1 MQIIDANGNMF
12 GGGSLE
18 VIGADG
24 KPKVPSSAATLIV
37 NSTPIT
43 GGTAGRILFEGTGN
57 VLQESANLFW
67 DQVNNRLGIGT
78 TTPSQTLDVN
88 GNIRSNS
95 LIYATA
101 GVYTG
106 TVNANA
112 LASNGGN
119 ISIIGSG
126 TTGIVLFQS
135 TRNVVIQNGGTFT
148 DAGFRVDVNGT
159 ARIQGETTIGNGTD
173 SVIRANSASVGNFN
187 TIQLIANTS
196 NNSTMFEVRPN
207 GTSTNLT
214 GFLLRDSSTAAAN
227 SNVVI
232 IGRGNATLPSTG
244 VSYYG
249 TLVANNVN
257 ANSLHLGFL
266 VSSVSLGRIEAAR
279 IWNSGNVTIQN
290 GGTFTDEAS
299 ARLSINST
307 TQGVLIPRMTTTQRD
322 AITSPAI
329 GLQIFNTTTSCV
341 EYYDTFWGWM
351 PVNANSQWYANNG
364 IDYFSDGIGSDD
376 IVFSATNSGAG
387 TGLNTGANILGR
399 GQGNTT
405 FILGTTTN
413 GAAGIF
419 TRTPFILGN
428 GRIVNEYGFQRN
440 AASTPAERYYAIF
453 GFFDVFGAPNQ
464 IDGAYFLYDEG
475 GVSSG
480 STASPNWQCVTSS
493 NNVRTFTTT
502 SVVVVGSYTKLR
514 IEVNDAGT
522 QVLFYIN
529 GTLVATHTTNIP
541 TGTTRSV
548 NWGTVV
554 QKQVGTTSLQTFV
567 VDYYLFKQKFTT
579 PR

>member
-57 VLQESANLFW
+57 VLQESSNLFW

-106 TVNANA
+106 TINANA

-119 ISIIGSG
+119 ISVIGSG
-126 TTGIVLFQS
+126 TVGMVLFQS

-148 DAGFRVDVNGT
+148 DAGYRLDVNGSVRT
-159 ARIQGETTIGNGTD
+159 TGSISAASAIARGTYL
-173 SVIRANSASVGNFN
+173 N
-187 TIQLIANTS
+187 Q
-196 NNSTMFEVRPN
+196 
-207 GTSTNLT
+207 
-214 GFLLRDSSTAAAN
+214 
-227 SNVVI
+227 
-232 IGRGNATLPSTG
+232 
-244 VSYYG
+244 
-249 TLVANNVN
+249 TLVATANNDVLVGLDIAPTFTTGAFTGVTSAAIRVGGN
-257 ANSLHLGFL
+257 IIPSSNGVFDLGASTRRYQNGWFSGSVVAGSGYFSNLFFGATNLGIYNSTSTQIAQIF
-266 VSSVSLGRIEAAR
+266 ST
-279 IWNSGNVTIQN
+279 GNLTLQS
-290 GGTFTDEAS
+290 GGTFTDIAS
-299 ARLSINST
+299 ARLVVNST
-307 TQGVLIPRMTTTQRD
+307 TQGVLIPRMTSTERN
-322 AITSPAI
+322 AIASPAI

-341 EYYDTFWGWM
+341 EYFDTFWGWM

-364 IDYFSDGIGSDD
+364 IDYFSDGVGPDD
-376 IVFSATNSGAG
+376 IVFTATNSGTG
-387 TGLNTGANILGR
+387 TGLNTGANVLGV
-399 GQGNTT
+399 GQGNAT

-413 GAAGIF
+413 GAGGIF

-464 IDGAYFLYDEG
+464 VDGAYFLYDEG

-541 TGTTRSV
+541 TGAARAAY
-548 NWGTVV
+548 WGSVV

-567 VDYYLFKQKFTT
+567 LDYHLFKQKFTT